1 MSDRTGDRMTHRLYY
16 TDAYRT
22 EFTATVVG
30 RDADGTR
37 VYLDESVFYPTS
49 GGQLHD
55 LGTLA
60 EIAVVDVID
69 EEDRVAHV
77 LAAPIGADAIDRQ
90 ISGKIDW
97 TRRYDHMQQHT
108 GQHLL
113 SAVFEDLFGA
123 RTVSVHF
130 GADYS
135 TLDLDAEFVTR
146 DQLVKAEARSN
157 AIVAEARR
165 VTITFEDA
173 ATATGLRKPSDR
185 PGQLRIV
192 NIDSLDRSACG
203 GTHVRSTAEIGAVL
217 LRSVERIRKA
227 TRVEFVCGQRAIR
240 RARRDYESL
249 GRIAGSLSSSIDEAP
264 SIVTTQSDRVKEL
277 DGTRRKLEKELATY
291 RMRERYA
298 AASADADGVRR
309 VVIRDA
315 ASIDELRTL
324 AQAALDLP
332 KVVVIGVLTS
342 PPSVLVAAS
351 EDSGVEAGKL
361 LKEQLTAV
369 GGKGGGSPRMAQGSV
384 PAGELD
390 RLVTAL
396 TANGGS

>member
-1 MSDRTGDRMTHRLYY
+1 MTHRLYY
-16 TDAYRT
+16 TDAYRS
-22 EFTATVVG
+22 EFTATIVD
-30 RDADGTR
+30 RDASGTR
-37 VYLDESVFYPTS
+37 VYLDASAFYPTS

-60 EIAVVDVID
+60 DVPVVDVVD
-69 EEDRVAHV
+69 EEDRVAHLLASP
-77 LAAPIGADAIDRQ
+77 LAAEPIDARVT
-90 ISGKIDW
+90 GRIDW
-97 TRRYDHMQQHT
+97 GRRYDHMQQHT

-123 RTVSVHF
+123 KTVSVHF

-135 TLDLDAEFVTR
+135 TLDLDAEMITR
-146 DQLVKAEARSN
+146 DQLIKVEVRAN
-157 AIVAEARR
+157 DVVAEARP
-165 VTITFEDA
+165 VMITFEDS

-185 PGQLRIV
+185 PGLLRIV
-192 NIDSLDRSACG
+192 TIDALDRSACG

-217 LRSVERIRKA
+217 LRSIEKIRKA

-249 GRIAGSLSSSIDEAP
+249 GRIATSLSSSIDDAA
-264 SIVTTQSDRVKEL
+264 SLVTTQSERVKEL

-291 RMRERYA
+291 RMRERYGA
-298 AASADADGVRR
+298 ATPDAHGVRR
-309 VVIRDA
+309 IVLRDA
-315 ASIDELRTL
+315 TSIDDLRTL

-332 KVVVIGVLTS
+332 KVVVIGTLAS

-351 EDSGVEAGKL
+351 EDSGLQAGAM
-361 LKEQLTAV
+361 LKEGLAAV

-384 PAGELD
+384 PVGRIDEL
-390 RLVTAL
+390 VKSL
-396 TANGGS
+396 TAEGEG